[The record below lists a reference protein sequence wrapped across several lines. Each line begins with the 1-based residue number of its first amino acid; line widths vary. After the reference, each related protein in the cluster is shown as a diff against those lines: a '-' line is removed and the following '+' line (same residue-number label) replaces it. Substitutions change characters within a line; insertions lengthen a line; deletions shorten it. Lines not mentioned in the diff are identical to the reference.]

1 MNRRQLL
8 IGTAGAGV
16 GVVVRPTDA
25 FAAAGAGPGRQA
37 GEAGALPMPAPSRTL
52 PPAMHV
58 QDLSCTRIERG
69 WVFHEGDVATPAPEG
84 HNATYL
90 SVKAGNALG
99 AAAMA
104 FDDSDWAPVRLPHDW
119 ASAQPFERDAN
130 ISQGY
135 RRRGIGWY
143 RRTLRLDA
151 DDRGKTIALRF
162 DGIAS
167 NATIW
172 VNGSVVAHN
181 WSAYNSVEID
191 LTPFARFGDDLN
203 MIVVRV
209 DATAMEG
216 WWYEG
221 AGLYR
226 HVWLIRRA
234 PVAIV
239 TDGVHCDPRR
249 DPAGGWHVPVAVT
262 IGSIARAAVG
272 VTIETILLDPDG
284 KPVTT
289 ARAAASVAPLDP
301 VVATLTMPV
310 TAPRLWSIET
320 PTLYTV
326 LTRVMR
332 DGSVIDERRTR
343 VGFRTIRFD
352 ADRGFFLNA
361 QPVKLKGVCLHQDHA
376 GVGTAIPDALVRWRL
391 ERLKAMGCNAIRCS
405 HNAPAA
411 ELLDL
416 CDEMGF
422 VVMDEN
428 RQFNPAPDY
437 MAQLEWMVRRDRNHP
452 SVILWSVFNEEPM
465 QGTEAG
471 VEMLRRMV
479 HATHALDDSRPVTA
493 AMNGA
498 FFDPVNVSS
507 EIDVTG
513 FNYYQGDYDRFH
525 QLNPT
530 KPITSSED
538 TSAYE
543 TRGAFA
549 SDPARHVQSSYDVEA
564 ASWGDTHRGT
574 WKKIA
579 ERPFV
584 AGGFVWTG
592 FDYHGEPT
600 PHEWPT
606 ISSFFGILDLCGFP
620 KTAFDIH
627 RAHWVDTAPVVSITP
642 HWTWP
647 GREGQPVTLL
657 VMSNAERVEVR
668 LNGRVVGEAAVDRIM
683 GNEFVVPYAPGRIEV
698 IARRG
703 GSPVARA
710 AHETAGPPVAL
721 RLTPARTV
729 MAGDGEDA
737 QPVTI
742 DAVDAAGRHV
752 PTANLPTRFA
762 VEGAAIIGIGN
773 GDPNSHESEKGNA
786 RSLFNGLAQ
795 VIVQAGEGRGRIV
808 MTATAPGLKPARLTI
823 DRAGLAPPAHV
834 AVTPATMAIREWRR
848 SPAMATRP
856 DPALAPVDGDNN
868 SWAFVRSGT
877 PVDSDRAGRWRI
889 YRTTVTPWRRVAQE
903 GGVIRFAAI
912 AGRAELW
919 VDGTRVAVK
928 DAASVGPFEAAVPPG
943 GGVRTIA
950 VLVEAAPGV
959 ASGLVGGVTLEPRAR

>member
-1 MNRRQLL
+1 M
-8 IGTAGAGV
+8 
-16 GVVVRPTDA
+16 
-25 FAAAGAGPGRQA
+25 
-37 GEAGALPMPAPSRTL
+37 
-52 PPAMHV
+52 
-58 QDLSCTRIERG
+58 
-69 WVFHEGDVATPAPEG
+69 
-84 HNATYL
+84 
-90 SVKAGNALG
+90 
-99 AAAMA
+99 
-104 FDDSDWAPVRLPHDW
+104 
-119 ASAQPFERDAN
+119 
-130 ISQGY
+130 
-135 RRRGIGWY
+135 
-143 RRTLRLDA
+143 
-151 DDRGKTIALRF
+151 
-162 DGIAS
+162 
-167 NATIW
+167 
-172 VNGSVVAHN
+172 
-181 WSAYNSVEID
+181 
-191 LTPFARFGDDLN
+191 
-203 MIVVRV
+203 
-209 DATAMEG
+209 
-216 WWYEG
+216 
-221 AGLYR
+221 
-226 HVWLIRRA
+226 
-234 PVAIV
+234 
-239 TDGVHCDPRR
+239 
-249 DPAGGWHVPVAVT
+249 T
-262 IGSIARAAVG
+262 IGSIARAEIG
-272 VTIETILLDPDG
+272 VTIETILLDSDS
-284 KPVTT
+284 KPVAT
-289 ARAAASVAPLDP
+289 ARAAATVVPLDP

-479 HATHALDDSRPVTA
+479 HATHVLDDSRPVTA

-606 ISSFFGILDLCGFP
+606 ISSFSGF
-620 KTAFDIH
+620 
-627 RAHWVDTAPVVSITP
+627 SIC
-642 HWTWP
+642 
-647 GREGQPVTLL
+647 
-657 VMSNAERVEVR
+657 
-668 LNGRVVGEAAVDRIM
+668 AVFPR
-683 GNEFVVPYAPGRIEV
+683 PR
-698 IARRG
+698 
-703 GSPVARA
+703 S
-710 AHETAGPPVAL
+710 TS
-721 RLTPARTV
+721 TARTGS
-729 MAGDGEDA
+729 M
-737 QPVTI
+737 P
-742 DAVDAAGRHV
+742 
-752 PTANLPTRFA
+752 
-762 VEGAAIIGIGN
+762 
-773 GDPNSHESEKGNA
+773 
-786 RSLFNGLAQ
+786 
-795 VIVQAGEGRGRIV
+795 
-808 MTATAPGLKPARLTI
+808 
-823 DRAGLAPPAHV
+823 
-834 AVTPATMAIREWRR
+834 RR
-848 SPAMATRP
+848 
-856 DPALAPVDGDNN
+856 
-868 SWAFVRSGT
+868 W
-877 PVDSDRAGRWRI
+877 
-889 YRTTVTPWRRVAQE
+889 
-903 GGVIRFAAI
+903 
-912 AGRAELW
+912 
-919 VDGTRVAVK
+919 
-928 DAASVGPFEAAVPPG
+928 
-943 GGVRTIA
+943 
-950 VLVEAAPGV
+950 
-959 ASGLVGGVTLEPRAR
+959 